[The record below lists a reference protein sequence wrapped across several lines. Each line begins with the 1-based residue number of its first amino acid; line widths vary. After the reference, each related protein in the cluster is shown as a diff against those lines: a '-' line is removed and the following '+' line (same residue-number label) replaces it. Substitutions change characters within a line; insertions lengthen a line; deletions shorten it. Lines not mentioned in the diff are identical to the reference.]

1 MSYDP
6 FDKTIGTLLDDI
18 LNGFNNCPK
27 RTQKMLLIQLFDK
40 ISSLEILL
48 DENRIKGDSEE
59 IKRIIEDR
67 FDVVEEKRLKEI
79 REFLYSVMSKE
90 LP

>member
-6 FDKTIGTLLDDI
+6 FDEEIGTLLDDI
-18 LNGFNNCPK
+18 LNGFNSAPR
-27 RTQKMLLIQLFDK
+27 RTQKMLLIQLFDT
-40 ISSLEILL
+40 ISSLRILL
-48 DENRIKGDSEE
+48 DDNNLKGDSEE

-67 FDVVEEKRLKEI
+67 FDVVEEKRSKEI